1 MPPAQDRM
9 NMSIRLRLTLLYS
22 ALLAITLIVFS
33 TTLYLTQAQITLNDL
48 KTNLTREAGPMVN
61 GLRRFTGRNDPLP
74 SGNFPLP
81 GRWTQLR
88 NADGVITAHTND
100 LSDSSLPLSDAGL
113 KSVQSGKDWYETADV
128 QDQPLLIYSTPV
140 TSQSNTL
147 QIVQV
152 ATPVSERE
160 QSLNTLRLIL
170 SIGSAIVILIAFGAG
185 WFLSGAALEPINRI
199 THTAQA
205 IGADRNFSR
214 RVDHKGPKDEVGQ
227 LATTFNTM
235 LSELETA
242 YRQLQK
248 TLESQRRFVADASHE
263 LRTPLTTVRGNI
275 ELLKNN
281 SPMDAK
287 ERADVLSDT
296 KDEIERLI
304 RLVNQLLILARSDAG
319 RMLPLTPVPIRPLL
333 EDACRQAKLIAPERT
348 IICDSSLDVTALGDH
363 DALKQVLVILLDN
376 ALVHTAPTATV
387 RLSAELEHQH
397 IAIKIKDSGAGI
409 ASDRLPHIFE
419 RFYRGD
425 SARSGA
431 GMGLGLSI
439 AKELTEAQKG
449 TIHVSSQPGQGS
461 TFTIVLPSSD

>member
-1 MPPAQDRM
+1 M

-22 ALLAITLIVFS
+22 ALLALTLILFS
-33 TTLYLTQAQITLNDL
+33 TALYLTQAQVTLNDL
-48 KTNLTREAGPMVN
+48 KTNLTRQAGPMVN
-61 GLRRFTGRNDPLP
+61 GLRRFAERTDQP
-74 SGNFPLP
+74 SPTSPTLGNFPLP
-81 GRWTQLR
+81 GRWTQIR
-88 NADGVITAHTND
+88 NAEGVITAHTND

-113 KSVQSGKDWYETADV
+113 KSVQTGKDWYETAEV

-140 TSQSNTL
+140 TTQGNTV

-152 ATPVSERE
+152 ATPVTERE

-170 SIGSAIVILIAFGAG
+170 SIGSAIVILAAFAAG

-214 RVDHKGPKDEVGQ
+214 RVDHQGPKDEVGQ
-227 LATTFNTM
+227 LATTFNAM
-235 LSELETA
+235 LSELESA

-281 SPMDAK
+281 APMDAK
-287 ERADVLSDT
+287 ERADVLTDT

-319 RMLPLTPVPIRPLL
+319 RMLPLAPVPIKPLL
-333 EDACRQAKLIAPERT
+333 EDVCRQAKLLAPERN
-348 IICDSSLDVTALGDH
+348 IVCDSSLDVSAQGEH

-376 ALVHTAPTATV
+376 AIVHTAPTAAV
-387 RLSAELEHQH
+387 RLSAELEQQR

-409 ASDRLPHIFE
+409 SSDLLPHLFE

-425 SARSGA
+425 SSRSGA

-439 AKELTEAQKG
+439 ARELVEAQKG
-449 TIHVSSQPGQGS
+449 TIEVSSQPGQGS
-461 TFTIVLPSSD
+461 TFTIRLARSN